1 MKKFL
6 INSVCFAAILWVFAI
21 VADIYVSDNLRHSE
35 ERKYAAWN
43 GIYNDTTCYDM
54 VINGS
59 SRAWVQY
66 DPHILDSILHLN
78 TYNLGIDGSGINR
91 QMTKYRKYCEL
102 HGQPKYLLQNI
113 DIFTMANTIGY
124 EREQFFPYFFYDRD
138 LMRQTDE
145 YEHFTFAE
153 KYIPYCRYMGLD
165 MLHLDDGL
173 YKGYR
178 GQDKVWDGT
187 MFSQMDTVEVL
198 LNTNMLRLFD
208 DFLTEQA
215 RLGTQVV
222 LVYSPIYHG
231 VIDKCP
237 DIDRMYTMYD
247 TLAAKHHLTILN
259 YMEMPLCYDTAYFYN
274 ATHLNRQGAEIFTA
288 RLAQDID
295 YLWIAN
301 SFTQQNQDK

>member
-6 INSVCFAAILWVFAI
+6 IHSVVFAAILWVFAI
-21 VADIYVSDNLRHSE
+21 IADIYVSNNLRYSK

-43 GIYNDTTCYDM
+43 GIYNDPTYYDL
-54 VINGS
+54 VINGN

-78 TYNLGIDGSGINR
+78 TYNLGIDGSAINR
-91 QMTKYRKYCEL
+91 QIIKYHKYCEL

-113 DIFTMANTIGY
+113 DIFTMARTFGY

-138 LMRQTDE
+138 LMRQTNE

-153 KYIPYCRYMGLD
+153 KYIPYYRYMGLD

-178 GQDKVWDGT
+178 GQDKAWDGT
-187 MFSQMDTVEVL
+187 MFSQMDTVQVASD
-198 LNTNMLRLFD
+198 TAMLRLFD

-215 RLGTQVV
+215 RLGTQVI

-237 DIDRMYTMYD
+237 DIDKMYAMYAA
-247 TLAAKHHLTILN
+247 LAAKHHLPILN
-259 YMEMPLCYDTAYFYN
+259 YIDIPLCTDTTYFYN
-274 ATHLNRQGAEIFTA
+274 ATHLNRQGAEIFTT
-288 RLAQDID
+288 RLAQDLD
-295 YLWIAN
+295 SMGIAD
-301 SFTQQNQDK
+301 SYRQ

>member
-6 INSVCFAAILWVFAI
+6 INAACFAAVLLVFAL
-21 VADIYVSDNLRHSE
+21 VADIYVSDSLRHSK

-43 GIYNDTTCYDM
+43 GIYNDTVCYDL

-102 HGQPKYLLQNI
+102 NGQPKCLLQNI
-113 DIFTMANTIGY
+113 DIFTISSTFGY

-138 LMRQTDE
+138 LMRQADE

-153 KYIPYCRYMGLD
+153 KYIPYYRYMGLD

-173 YKGYR
+173 YKGYC
-178 GQDKVWDGT
+178 GQEKVWDGT
-187 MFSQMDTVEVL
+187 MFSQMDTVQVSSDAD
-198 LNTNMLRLFD
+198 MLRLFD
-208 DFLTEQA
+208 AFLTEQA

-259 YMEMPLCYDTAYFYN
+259 YMEMPLCTDTTYFYN
-274 ATHLNRQGAEIFTA
+274 ATHLNRQGADIFTT

-295 YLWIAN
+295 SIWIIN
-301 SFTQQNQDK
+301 GCSSRKEED